1 MKSRLQKRT
10 PTTCKDSTRNGL
22 KQVLGQISRLVRA
35 KCKNWQVK
43 LEGMSQTD
51 AGLVVTASPRGR
63 TASCPGCGHRS
74 SSVHSYRP
82 RKLQDLEFLGNGVTL
97 LVNTRHF
104 RCSNPAC
111 DRKVFAEPLKIAGPY
126 MRMTHEVHERLKYES
141 LNQSASSAV
150 RTLSYQH
157 IRTSASTCHRIVRR
171 IGMCNPQVHTSG
183 YVGIDDF
190 AKKKGHVYA
199 CTIVDHYT
207 RDTLAV
213 FDSRYGNEIREWI
226 VAHPE
231 IRLVTRDGSQSYADI
246 IAAASADIIQV
257 SDRFHLIKNL
267 KDMAVELVRELL
279 GRKKQKIDY
288 PYPSEEEAYN
298 LIFDDMLS
306 MGVERHRTR
315 VSEYY
320 LVRKLKDEGKSI
332 AQISRELGLTP
343 RRVYKRLHTDISK
356 VLSNDQMMVLSAAK
370 RMAHIVASRNITP
383 ASVLKQLNGNLSS
396 NLVHR
401 CMRSITKKYGELR
414 KSIRDYNESQKGKS
428 IKVGKAAIW
437 NYMLTGK
444 TTSEKLL
451 LLNKTHPAIG
461 QVMDVCIHFCDMIH
475 NKEGAPG
482 ISTWIKEA
490 ETCQYSKIHTF
501 SQYIKKDSKAVEQ
514 ACLTN
519 FSNALLEGN
528 VNRAKAVKRS
538 MYNRASIAS
547 LRAKMIYQGRTQA
560 LKFCT

>member
-1 MKSRLQKRT
+1 
-10 PTTCKDSTRNGL
+10 
-22 KQVLGQISRLVRA
+22 
-35 KCKNWQVK
+35 
-43 LEGMSQTD
+43 MSQTD

-267 KDMAVELVRELL
+267 KETAVDLVRDLL
-279 GRKKQKIDY
+279 GRKKQKTEY
-288 PYPSEEEAYN
+288 PYPSEEEAYG
-298 LIFDDMLS
+298 LIFDDMLD
-306 MGVERHRTR
+306 MGEEKHRNR
-315 VSEYY
+315 VREYY
-320 LVRKLKDEGKSI
+320 QIRRLKDEGKSI
-332 AQISRELGLTP
+332 AEISRQLGFTSQK
-343 RRVYKRLHTDISK
+343 VYRRLHTDISK
-356 VLSNDQMMVLSAAK
+356 VLSGDQMKVLSAAR
-370 RMAHIVASRNITP
+370 RMAHVIASRKITP
-383 ASVLKQLNGNLSS
+383 EAVCKHMDGTLPSS
-396 NLVHR
+396 LVHR
-401 CMRSITKKYGELR
+401 CMRSVIKKYGELR
-414 KSIRDYNESQKGKS
+414 KNIRDCNEKQKAGSIRVSRD
-428 IKVGKAAIW
+428 AIW
-437 NYMLTGK
+437 SYMHTGK
-444 TTSEKLL
+444 TASEKLL
-451 LLNKTHPAIG
+451 LLNKTHPHIG

-475 NKEGAPG
+475 GREGAPDV
-482 ISTWIKEA
+482 STWIKEA
-490 ETCQYSKIHTF
+490 EACHYSKIYAF
-501 SQYIKKDSKAVEQ
+501 AQYIKKDARAVEQ

-519 FSNALLEGN
+519 YSNALLEGN
-528 VNRAKAVKRS
+528 VNRGKAIKRS
-538 MYNRASIAS
+538 MYNRAGIAP
-547 LRAKMIYQGRTQA
+547 LRAKMIYQGRPQA
-560 LKFCT
+560 LRFCT